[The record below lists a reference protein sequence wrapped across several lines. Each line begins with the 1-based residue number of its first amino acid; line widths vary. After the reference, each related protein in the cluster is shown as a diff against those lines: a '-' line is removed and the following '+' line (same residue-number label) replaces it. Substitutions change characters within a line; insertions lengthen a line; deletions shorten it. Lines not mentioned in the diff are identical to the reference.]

1 MAAIEERIVD
11 RKLLRLLRAMLRA
24 GVMQEGAITRSDT
37 GTPQGGVISPL
48 LANVYL
54 DRLDRAWRTH
64 GRGTL
69 VRYADDLVVMCHSE
83 DDARDALDALRGV
96 LAALGLRLKQAKTR
110 SCTCAKEARALTSSA
125 LSTATCVVAPP
136 FAAPHLPR
144 ALALAPGD
152 AARPRPHQRPD
163 ASSAPAR
170 SGGGDRAGRQPFPA
184 RLGGLLPLW
193 KFGPPLAADDDPR
206 DRSARA
212 VYGQTS
218 QTHAPLRMV
227 DRGPPLTRSLR
238 AHQPQRDRRRPAAI
252 ASAAP
257 GGRMPAVKGVG
268 EPGAGEL
275 HARFDAAAGE
285 NQRQSATPRGVRRLP
300 PTPP

>member
-1 MAAIEERIVD
+1 VQFDGTVPAVGDRIVQAAVKIVIEPIFEAAFDPCSFGFRPRRSAHDALQVLIDECWRGKRWVVETDIASCFEEIPHDRLMAAIEERIVD

-37 GTPQGGVISPL
+37 GTPQGGVVSPL

-125 LSTATCVVAPP
+125 SSTATCAAAPP
-136 FAAPHLPR
+136 ARGTSPSSR
-144 ALALAPGD
+144 AGLR
-152 AARPRPHQRPD
+152 ARRR
-163 ASSAPAR
+163 SAPA
-170 SGGGDRAGRQPFPA
+170 
-184 RLGGLLPLW
+184 
-193 KFGPPLAADDDPR
+193 
-206 DRSARA
+206 
-212 VYGQTS
+212 T
-218 QTHAPLRMV
+218 
-227 DRGPPLTRSLR
+227 
-238 AHQPQRDRRRPAAI
+238 
-252 ASAAP
+252 AS
-257 GGRMPAVKGVG
+257 
-268 EPGAGEL
+268 E
-275 HARFDAAAGE
+275 
-285 NQRQSATPRGVRRLP
+285 T
-300 PTPP
+300 